1 MDCRTFN
8 SRHLAFL
15 DNTTS
20 DAELVEMQ
28 RHIAEC
34 ARCARH
40 DAAVR
45 RSLLLFRNI
54 PLVEPSPDFGA
65 RLTTRLRQ
73 LSLAE
78 AQARLSHGPPPGVGA
93 FVAAV
98 SGVVVVGFLAASAL
112 NWTEPRR
119 DLVLPAI
126 VASMPEVPPPPILD
140 RTFVSSA
147 AAGMPVWPT
156 AVLAEQ
162 STAHFVS
169 AQFQLASYRP

>member
-8 SRHLAFL
+8 SQHLAFL

-20 DAELVEMQ
+20 DAELVAMQ
-28 RHIAEC
+28 RHIVEC
-34 ARCARH
+34 ERCARH
-40 DAAVR
+40 DTAVR
-45 RSLLLFRNI
+45 RSLFIFRNI
-54 PLVEPSPDFGA
+54 PPVEPSPDFGR
-65 RLTTRLRQ
+65 RLSSRLRQ
-73 LSLAE
+73 ISLAD
-78 AQARLSHGPPPGVGA
+78 AQARLSHGPGVGA

-98 SGVVVVGFLAASAL
+98 SGVVVIGFLAASAL

-119 DLVLPAI
+119 DLVLPAV
-126 VASMPEVPPPPILD
+126 VASVPDVPPPPILN

-147 AAGMPVWPT
+147 AAGLPVWPT

-169 AQFQLASYRP
+169 AQFLRTGNWE